1 MSPARRR
8 ALLRGLF
15 GCVLAIGAVLAGV
28 VGSAWLAPL
37 PDRLSAPGSTV
48 VAYRDGSAAHVFLAP
63 DDRWRIPV
71 ALQDVDP
78 AYVDALLRYEDKRFH
93 QHPGVDPVAVG
104 RAVVVNASHGRVMT
118 GASTITMQLVRMLEP
133 RPRSLTSKVIEAHR
147 ALTLELSLSKE
158 EILAA
163 YLTFAPYGRNVE
175 GIEAASLAYFGHS
188 ANALSADEIATL
200 LAVPQNPNI
209 RYPHPDNRQR
219 LTEARDDIASFLLE
233 TGGLLPREN
242 GSVAMTLEEVA
253 AAPVPGRLTPF
264 PREAPH
270 LAERLAGRHAPGRRI
285 PTTLDRGIQQ
295 MVAELV
301 AHERVALERSGV
313 NNGAVVVVHS
323 ESREIRAL
331 VGNLD
336 YWNGEAGRI
345 DATRV
350 PRSPGSALKPFLY
363 ALAIDQ
369 GTAHPAHL
377 VRDVPRSW
385 GAYTPAN
392 YTKSFRGLVRL
403 ETALS
408 ESLNLPFV
416 ALLHDVGVESFL
428 GRLRAMGVESLRQ
441 EPGFYGLSLIAGGIE
456 LTPLEIA
463 NLYATLAN
471 DGAYVPIAVEPAE
484 RPGPAGVFSP
494 EAAFLT
500 SRTLRIKDR
509 PDFPSRRMF
518 SGVPSGIAWKTGTS
532 FGHRDAWAAGFG
544 PEHTAVVWLGNLDYR
559 PARKLVGSEA
569 AGPLLFDVLEAV
581 DQRHAA
587 FEPEPPAGL
596 TRVEVCRY
604 SGHLPSEAC
613 PHRVH
618 VDAPVSKVPIETCP
632 FHQRLAIDTAT
643 GEALTPGCRTGRN
656 WEERDFLV
664 WPATVRRFLADRHGD
679 LPAPPAYAQGCVPSG
694 SREPPVILSPQ
705 QGQVSLLIPGVDPS
719 DQEIPLAAEID
730 RPDARLSW
738 FVDGAFLATAEV
750 EERVWWTPTP
760 GRHRLVV
767 VDDSGQKATRE
778 FSVRTP

>member
-1 MSPARRR
+1 M
-8 ALLRGLF
+8 
-15 GCVLAIGAVLAGV
+15 
-28 VGSAWLAPL
+28 APL
-37 PDRLSAPGSTV
+37 PERLAAPGSTV

-71 ALQDVDP
+71 ALSDVYP

-93 QHPGVDPVAVG
+93 HHPGVDPIAVG

-118 GASTITMQLVRMLEP
+118 GASTLTMQLVRMLEP
-133 RPRSLTSKVIEAHR
+133 RPRSLRSKVIEAHR

-200 LAVPQNPNI
+200 LAVPQNPNV

-233 TGGLLPREN
+233 TGGLLPEEN
-242 GSVAMTLEEVA
+242 GSVAMTLQEVA
-253 AAPVPGRLTPF
+253 GSPVPRALVPF

-270 LAERLAGRHAPGRRI
+270 LAERLAARHAPGQRI

-295 MVAELV
+295 MVADLV
-301 AHERVALERSGV
+301 AHERVALQRSGV
-313 NNGAVVVVHS
+313 HNGAVVVLHS
-323 ESREIRAL
+323 ETREIRAL

-345 DATRV
+345 DATAV

-363 ALAIDQ
+363 SLAIDR
-369 GTAHPAHL
+369 GVAHPAHL

-392 YTKSFRGLVRL
+392 YTKQFRGLVRL

-416 ALLHDVGVESFL
+416 SLLHDVGVESFL
-428 GRLRAMGVESLRQ
+428 GRLRAMGVESLQ
-441 EPGFYGLSLIAGGIE
+441 KQPGFYGLSLIAGGIE
-456 LTPLEIA
+456 LTPLEVA

-471 DGAYVPIAVEPAE
+471 AGQYVPIAVEPME
-484 RPGPAGVFSP
+484 RPAPASVFSP
-494 EAAFLT
+494 ESVFLT
-500 SRTLRIKDR
+500 AETLRIKDR
-509 PDFPSRRMF
+509 PDFPSRKMF

-581 DQRHAA
+581 DDRHGG
-587 FEPEPPAGL
+587 FEPERPAGL
-596 TRVEVCRY
+596 TRIEVCQY
-604 SGHLPSEAC
+604 SGHLPGEAC

-618 VDAPVSKVPIETCP
+618 VDAPVSQVPTTTCP
-632 FHQRLAIDTAT
+632 FHQRLAIDTQT
-643 GEALTPGCRTGRN
+643 GEALTPGCRAGRD
-656 WEERDFLV
+656 WEARDFLV

-679 LPAPPAYAQGCVPSG
+679 LPAPPAYAEGCVPSG
-694 SREPPVILSPQ
+694 TREPPVILSPQ
-705 QGQVSLLIPGVDPS
+705 AGQVSLLIPGVDPS

-760 GRHRLVV
+760 GTHRLVV
-767 VDDSGQKATRE
+767 VDESGQKAMRE
-778 FSVRTP
+778 FSVREP